1 MNSWIQILIWKSGGV
16 WLSITNT
23 YSNIFN
29 HKCEI
34 YGVETCC
41 SQILV
46 YKWYSAF
53 QTMQESLDRV
63 PLTRCLMI
71 YGRLGSLNLQC
82 FKVKFLGLAEVILFS
97 MAWASVKPL
106 LSHGLKG
113 FRLHI
118 HGREEITCGPAVSPN
133 CILCVLPFGLEAYC
147 PWLWQ
152 EFLFLFNDC
161 IYRSS
166 VLPSPWSSIKDASV
180 CVCSEQQHSQG
191 NKTQTKHLAYLSTW
205 IIKVVFTVDF

>member
-1 MNSWIQILIWKSGGV
+1 MV
-16 WLSITNT
+16 FDYDITNT
-23 YSNIFN
+23 YPNIFN

-34 YGVETCC
+34 YGVGTCC

-53 QTMQESLDRV
+53 QTMQESCDRV
-63 PLTRCLMI
+63 SVTRCLMI

-82 FKVKFLGLAEVILFS
+82 FKVKFLGLEEVTLFS

-118 HGREEITCGPAVSPN
+118 HGREEITRGPAVSPN
-133 CILCVLPFGLEAYC
+133 CILCVLLFGLHIVPGCDKSFCSCSMTVFIE
-147 PWLWQ
+147 
-152 EFLFLFNDC
+152 
-161 IYRSS
+161 
-166 VLPSPWSSIKDASV
+166 VV
-180 CVCSEQQHSQG
+180 CCQAHG
-191 NKTQTKHLAYLSTW
+191 LA
-205 IIKVVFTVDF
+205 